1 MTWFDLVLK
10 ISAILGGALAI
21 LTFWRT
27 AKVRR
32 AEWLSNLHAK
42 FFEGAAYKQMRQILD
57 SDENDPELVRL
68 REDVEADRSSKL
80 VEEFVDYLNFFEFVA
95 SLRRLGQLKSK
106 EISMLFD
113 YYLRSLRKHHFVRS
127 YVRKHGFEG
136 LEALLKDSVEGKKW

>member
-42 FFEGAAYKQMRQILD
+42 FFEGASYIRKQD
-57 SDENDPELVRL
+57 
-68 REDVEADRSSKL
+68 
-80 VEEFVDYLNFFEFVA
+80 
-95 SLRRLGQLKSK
+95 
-106 EISMLFD
+106 
-113 YYLRSLRKHHFVRS
+113 
-127 YVRKHGFEG
+127 FEG